1 MPASMKAQRATAGH
15 SAAIIQSSIGPI
27 SLGVVLC
34 AVRLGTL
41 LAQLAQQ
48 TAKAYRKAQ
57 LVNR

>member
-1 MPASMKAQRATAGH
+1 MKAQRATAGH

-48 TAKAYRKAQ
+48 AKQRKLTVEHNQ
-57 LVNR
+57 